1 MAGIFI
7 SYRRDDSAAITGR
20 IFDRLSAHFGPDAV
34 FMDIDSI
41 PVGHDF
47 REHIGRTLERCDV
60 MLAVVGRRWTG
71 PPGDKARRIDDP
83 ADLVRLELEGG
94 LARDIPVV
102 PVLVDGAATPSPL
115 ELPESLR
122 GFSYRNGATIDAG
135 KDFHPHVDRLIRDI
149 EALVKGPAPGPKRK
163 APDAAKPKPARGP
176 SPEARSERPA
186 VESAPGE
193 RRGGI
198 SPGFGRF
205 LAWGGLTL
213 ALGIGGLVF
222 LYYAGVLAAPEAVP
236 IYIGILLLA
245 LALVG
250 AQCWLEQRW
259 RRATGTATAAAARTN
274 VALALAMPLFAVS
287 IALVPQSSETG
298 SYGPSDA
305 IGWAAFALMAGAAV
319 SLVWQLLRL
328 TWTDRK
334 V

>member
-20 IFDRLSAHFGPDAV
+20 IFDRLSAHFGSDAV

-47 REHIGRTLERCDV
+47 REHIGQTLERCDV
-60 MLAVVGRRWTG
+60 MLVVVGRRWSG
-71 PPGDKARRIDDP
+71 PPGETSRRIDDP

-94 LARDIPVV
+94 LARNIPLV

-149 EALVKGPAPGPKRK
+149 EALIRRPAPAPKRK
-163 APDAAKPKPARGP
+163 APAADTAKVARG
-176 SPEARSERPA
+176 SSGEARQDRPA
-186 VESAPGE
+186 VADAPAE
-193 RRGGI
+193 RRRGV
-198 SPGFGRF
+198 SPGVGRF

-213 ALGIGGLVF
+213 VLGIAGLVL

-236 IYIGILLLA
+236 IYGGILLLA

-259 RRATGTATAAAARTN
+259 RRATGTPTAAAARTN
-274 VALALAMPLFAVS
+274 VAIALALPLFAAS
-287 IALVPQSSETG
+287 IALVPHSETG
-298 SYGPSDA
+298 TRGPSDA
-305 IGWAAFALMAGAAV
+305 IAWAAFLLMAGGAV

-328 TWTDRK
+328 TWTDRRA
-334 V
+334 